1 MCVHTRQELWA
12 FVSIF
17 QGPCG
22 VYSICD
28 MRVPFLP
35 LLTIPSHQEWP
46 IMSRITEINQD
57 LSLLCYC
64 YCCATSNT
72 NISRPQ
78 RYLSIHPSPFG
89 IRHSCLGWLKFKP
102 LSTFFYWCTHQLHPP
117 PPPPILILRH
127 THTDTHVVDLVRF
140 YRRQQAA
147 ATALDYLRHISFFRP
162 TRCSSSPLQKMIDGT
177 LVAVININQDWW
189 WCGDVSG
196 KQIEVWIWLRSTT
209 YL

>member
-28 MRVPFLP
+28 MWVPFLP

-57 LSLLCYC
+57 LSLSS
-64 YCCATSNT
+64 ATAT
-72 NISRPQ
+72 AAQHPTQISRDRKDIYP
-78 RYLSIHPSPFG
+78 SIHLLLASGILASAGLSSSLSLPSS
-89 IRHSCLGWLKFKP
+89 IDVHISCILLLLLP
-102 LSTFFYWCTHQLHPP
+102 YWFS
-117 PPPPILILRH
+117 
-127 THTDTHVVDLVRF
+127 DTHVVDLVRF

-189 WCGDVSG
+189 WCGDLSG